1 MCTFLTGSGG
11 ENWQNLWDG
20 CHNAGSNPIRRRVLG
35 KWKQTNRAAKVWESD
50 AERTIKDQQREWL
63 FTGCT
68 KSGTGL
74 LLWHF
79 LNMLCYISNTRG
91 KLMVFY
97 FSKDYLITFI
107 LLLIIRGDE
116 ENKEESFMENILLIS
131 FPCPTLL
138 AYG

>member
-1 MCTFLTGSGG
+1 MRQ
-11 ENWQNLWDG
+11 EW
-20 CHNAGSNPIRRRVLG
+20 
-35 KWKQTNRAAKVWESD
+35 NRFAFM
-50 AERTIKDQQREWL
+50 TL
-63 FTGCT
+63 
-68 KSGTGL
+68 
-74 LLWHF
+74 F

-116 ENKEESFMENILLIS
+116 ENKEELFQFLWRIFLLIS
-131 FPCPTLL
+131 FACPKLL